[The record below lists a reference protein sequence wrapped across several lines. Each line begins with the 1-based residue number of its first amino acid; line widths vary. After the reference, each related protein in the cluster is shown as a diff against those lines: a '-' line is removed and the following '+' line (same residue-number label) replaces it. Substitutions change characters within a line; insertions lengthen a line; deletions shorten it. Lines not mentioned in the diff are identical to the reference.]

1 SKMTHCNVRKIVT
14 AIELSTVLGLVM
26 SADATA
32 QQAPEEQLQE
42 IVVTA
47 EKRASTVDK
56 TAISI
61 TAVTG
66 DDMLSRGITGFTA
79 LAADTPGISM
89 RTNGPGQTEFE
100 MRGMTS
106 SGGNSP
112 TVGFYLDDVPMTA
125 PAAAQNGKVVIDPTL
140 YDLNRV
146 EVLRGPQGTL
156 YGSGSMGGT
165 IKLITN
171 QPNLTE
177 LQGSAQAIL
186 SGTDGGGFNHNEN
199 VMVNIPL
206 VENQLALRIVAS
218 QADTSGWIDRIVVG
232 DFPQPTNG
240 GLTRG
245 NVLAAPVL
253 ADYKGS
259 NAEQLV
265 GTRVTLT
272 WKPTDNLTI
281 TPSVFNQ
288 RITQGGNSTFDSDP
302 GLLAH
307 YQPFDIAEP
316 YSDSISLAD
325 LTVNYKFESFDLTSV
340 TANWHRNSIQKQDG
354 SENFEG
360 PLSGIGPNS
369 GAFYGP
375 DGTGPIFGIE
385 TDPSQQFSQELRA
398 ASSGNGPLSWVA
410 GLFYSSFKS
419 DWELITNITNPAAY
433 GVTID
438 NVWDLTQPTHIKQ
451 YAAFG
456 EATYAITDQIK
467 LTAGLREYRYQSDLD
482 MSFSGFG
489 SPTGN
494 NTPILR
500 SISQSATGTNPKIDL
515 SYEPNDDTLLYVT
528 AAKGFRPGGGN
539 QPLPITV
546 VSPVGPCIEAG
557 LVALGYPAGKPA
569 PSSYR
574 PDSLWSYE
582 VGEKAKFFDN
592 RLRIN
597 SSVFYEIWDQ
607 IQLEEL
613 PCGYPLFDNANS
625 AHIYGGE
632 LEVQALLAKDWTLRA
647 STGYTHAELAET
659 SHGFIAGN
667 RLPDVPVWTGDLN
680 LSYLTAI
687 TDKYSFNAYA
697 ESVFTGNRVDLS
709 FPGGVT
715 DTQTPVPSYTL
726 TNLRAGITSRDGWS
740 TFIFANNVT
749 NKHASLDNMIQLTL
763 PSPEYNRVETNQP
776 LTIGVDLAYRFR

>member
-1 SKMTHCNVRKIVT
+1 MTQGHGWTQVT
-14 AIELSTVLGLVM
+14 AIELSALWALGLVG
-26 SADATA
+26 DAVA
-32 QQAPEEQLQE
+32 QQAPEDQLQE

-47 EKRASTVDK
+47 EKRESTVDK

-66 DDMLSRGITGFTA
+66 DDMLARGITDFSA
-79 LAADTPGISM
+79 LAADTPGVSM

-100 MRGMTS
+100 MRGLTS

-177 LQGSAQAIL
+177 FQGSVQTIL

-199 VMVNIPL
+199 IMLNLPL
-206 VENQLALRIVAS
+206 IDNQLALRIVAS
-218 QADTSGWIDRIVVG
+218 QADTSGWIDRIVLSN
-232 DFPQPTNG
+232 FPQPTNG

-253 ADYKGS
+253 ADYKDS
-259 NAEQLV
+259 NAEHLV

-288 RITQGGNSTFDSDP
+288 RITQDGSSTFDSDP
-302 GLLAH
+302 GTLAH
-307 YQPFDIAEP
+307 YQPFSIAEP
-316 YSDSISLAD
+316 YSDSISVTD

-340 TANWHRNSIQKQDG
+340 TANWHRDSIQTQDG

-369 GAFYGP
+369 ETFYGP
-375 DGTGPIFGIE
+375 DGTGPIYGTE
-385 TDPSQQFSQELRA
+385 TDPSKQFSQELRA
-398 ASSGNGPLSWVA
+398 GSTGNGPLSWVA
-410 GLFYSSFKS
+410 GVFYSDFKS
-419 DWELITNITNPAAY
+419 EWKLLTNVPNPAAY
-433 GVTID
+433 GVAIN
-438 NVWDLTQPTHIKQ
+438 NVWDLTQPTHITQ

-456 EATYAITDQIK
+456 ELTYAITDQLK
-467 LTAGLREYRYQSDLD
+467 LTGGLREYHYQSDLD

-489 SPTGN
+489 GPTGTT
-494 NTPILR
+494 TPIETTVN
-500 SISQSATGTNPKIDL
+500 QSSTGTNPKLDL
-515 SYEPNDDTLLYVT
+515 SYEPNDDTLLYATV
-528 AAKGFRPGGGN
+528 AKGFRPGGGN
-539 QPLPITV
+539 QPLPITS

-569 PSSYR
+569 PSSYQ

-582 VGEKAKFFDN
+582 VGEKAKFLDN
-592 RLRIN
+592 RLRVN
-597 SSVFYEIWDQ
+597 SSVFYEVWDK

-613 PCGYPLFDNANS
+613 PCGYPLFDNADS

-632 LEVQALLAKDWTLRA
+632 LEIQALLAKDWTLRA
-647 STGYTHAELAET
+647 STGYTHAELAQT
-659 SHGFIAGN
+659 SHGFAAGD
-667 RLPDVPVWTGDLN
+667 RLPDVPVWTGDINLN
-680 LSYLTAI
+680 YLTAL
-687 TDKYSFNAYA
+687 TDTYSLNAFA

-726 TNLRAGITSRDGWS
+726 TNMRAGITSRAGWGAYL
-740 TFIFANNVT
+740 FANNVT

-763 PSPEYNRVETNQP
+763 PNPSYNRVETNQP
-776 LTIGVDLAYRFR
+776 LTVGVDLSYRFH